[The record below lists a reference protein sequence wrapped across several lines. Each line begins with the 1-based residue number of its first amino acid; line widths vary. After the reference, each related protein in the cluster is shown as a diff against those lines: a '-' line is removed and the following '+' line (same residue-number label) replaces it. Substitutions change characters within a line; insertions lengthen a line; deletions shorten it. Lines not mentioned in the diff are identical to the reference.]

1 MRPSGANLVRYMSMF
16 CALRMLAVVVCSG
29 IAMAQAPSYVAS
41 SVVNASDYSAGPFA
55 PGSLVS
61 IFGANLS
68 FNTASL
74 NADNTTGGT
83 LPFSLGNIKVIIDN
97 AAAPLLYVSP
107 AQINV
112 MIPPNEISGN
122 VTLQV
127 VRQSVA
133 GPAVTISLV
142 AGAPALFVS
151 ADHYALAQDF
161 NNNYALAT
169 ASAPAQPGDL
179 IVLYVTGLGGTQPL
193 PGIGQIPQ
201 FAGFINGFATGA
213 VQVLLN
219 GRALNPTTVPYAGLT
234 PGFAGLYQ
242 INFYLPGDCPVNPQ
256 IQIAMGGQLSAANV
270 ALAVAV
276 PSQ

>member
-1 MRPSGANLVRYMSMF
+1 MSMF
-16 CALRMLAVVVCSG
+16 CALRVLAVLVCGG

-74 NADNTTGGT
+74 NADNTTGQT
-83 LPFSLGNIKVIIDN
+83 LPFSLGDIKVIIDN
-97 AAAPLLYVSP
+97 TAAPLLYVSP
-107 AQINV
+107 GQINV

-151 ADHYALAQDF
+151 PGHYALAQDF
-161 NNNYALAT
+161 NKNYALAT

-179 IVLYVTGLGGTQPL
+179 VVLYATGLGGTQPL

-201 FAGFINGFATGA
+201 FAGFVNGFATGA

-242 INFYLPGDCPVNPQ
+242 INFYLPGDCPANPQ
-256 IQIAMGGQLSAANV
+256 IQIAMGGQLSATNV
-270 ALAVAV
+270 TLAVAT

>member
-1 MRPSGANLVRYMSMF
+1 MF
-16 CALRMLAVVVCSG
+16 SAWRALAVLFCGG
-29 IAMAQAPSYVAS
+29 IAMAQAPSYAS
-41 SVVNASDYSAGPFA
+41 SSIVNASDFSSGPFA
-55 PGSLVS
+55 PGSLIS
-61 IFGANLS
+61 IFGTNLS
-68 FNTASL
+68 FNTGTL
-74 NADNTTGGT
+74 NADNTTGET

-107 AQINV
+107 SQINV

-133 GPAVTISLV
+133 GPAVTIALV

-151 ADHYALAQDF
+151 ADHHALAQDF

-179 IVLYVTGLGGTQPL
+179 IVLYATGLGGTQPL

-201 FAGFINGFATGA
+201 FAGFVNGFATGA

-219 GRALNPTTVPYAGLT
+219 GKALNPTTIPYAGLT

-242 INFYLPGDCPVNPQ
+242 INFYLPEDCPANPQ
-256 IQIAMGGQLSAANV
+256 IQIAMGGQLSASNV
-270 ALAVAV
+270 ILSVAV
-276 PSQ
+276 SFQ